1 MSVKVKRLTVNS
13 LFGYKNAQLE
23 MFPETTVLVGNNGS
37 GKSTLLK
44 ILRSLLTNTESQEL
58 KHCVSAI
65 CELDNGMVIRYEN
78 STIRS
83 EKAYIKEIVNRL
95 VSEVNDVSNLI
106 DVKSSFSDLDKKIEN
121 IMKDSEKHYFSVRR
135 EGKIV
140 PRKDYLK
147 FAEKNINIEYISTID
162 LSAISRFSY
171 ISAEG
176 AESNILNDNIKAEL
190 EMLLSCK
197 DLKLQRAFSRV
208 VNQYL
213 IDSNKKI
220 NRRSDGFIVHCKY
233 SGGIPIESLS
243 SGERQLI
250 YILLK
255 TANSCVRNTIM
266 LMDEPEISLHL
277 NWQERLIDSIREI
290 NPECQLIIVTHSPGI
305 VMKGYRDIFI
315 DVKDIVTGN

>member
-135 EGKIV
+135 EGK
-140 PRKDYLK
+140 
-147 FAEKNINIEYISTID
+147 
-162 LSAISRFSY
+162 
-171 ISAEG
+171 
-176 AESNILNDNIKAEL
+176 
-190 EMLLSCK
+190 
-197 DLKLQRAFSRV
+197 
-208 VNQYL
+208 
-213 IDSNKKI
+213 
-220 NRRSDGFIVHCKY
+220 
-233 SGGIPIESLS
+233 
-243 SGERQLI
+243 
-250 YILLK
+250 
-255 TANSCVRNTIM
+255 
-266 LMDEPEISLHL
+266 
-277 NWQERLIDSIREI
+277 
-290 NPECQLIIVTHSPGI
+290 
-305 VMKGYRDIFI
+305 
-315 DVKDIVTGN
+315 